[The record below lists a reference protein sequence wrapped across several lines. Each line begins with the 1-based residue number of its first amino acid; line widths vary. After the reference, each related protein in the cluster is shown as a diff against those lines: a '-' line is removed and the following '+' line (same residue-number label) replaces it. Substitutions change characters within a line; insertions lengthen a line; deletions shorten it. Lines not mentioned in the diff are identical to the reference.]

1 LLRVTEGVREKDR
14 VTDCVMVREVEGVTE
29 GVRWAVRVLAAEVVG
44 GAETACTEDAV
55 GVAVA
60 VPDEVLVPGRFVE
73 DHVRVTELVAVET
86 RT

>member
-1 LLRVTEGVREKDR
+1 MWVRSPQGLNIFRDLI
-14 VTDCVMVREVEGVTE
+14 T
-29 GVRWAVRVLAAEVVG
+29 AE
-44 GAETACTEDAV
+44 CSNQLSTEDAV